1 MEQYTTL
8 PRMIRY
14 VLNTYRNSSAFNY
27 REGGEW
33 RHIST
38 EIFLEKIRRL
48 SLGLRKLG
56 LKKGDCVGLMAKPSP
71 YWLIIDL
78 SIIIAGGVSVPLFP
92 FVSRKN
98 FEYQVH
104 DSNMKYLF
112 VVGQEL
118 WSTYSEFRHLFHK
131 VITLDVPEE
140 EKSDLVDMR
149 HVMLMGDKVSEEDP
163 ALYINMSTLAK
174 DSDLAT
180 IIYTSGSTGQPKGVE
195 LTHKNFVAQIKAGH
209 VRLPLDPRTDK
220 ALSCLPLAHIFE
232 RTLVYFYISSGASI
246 YFVDDI
252 KKVAEIAR
260 EIKPTVAAMVP
271 RLIEKIFAKMESSID
286 NAPTIKRTLGKWA
299 MRLANISTPSSFQ
312 RLQTRF
318 AEKLVYSKLRRALGG
333 NFRAILLG
341 GASLNPKLCQF
352 FLNIGVPLYQGYG
365 LTETS
370 PVISM
375 NFPGNN
381 KVGTVGLAFPEVDLA
396 LTEDGEIIT
405 RGPSVMRGYHNNDE
419 ATSTV
424 IDAEGWFHTGDKG
437 TIDEEGY
444 LKVTGRVKEIFKT
457 SGGKMVSPVPIEQAL
472 SMAPLI
478 DMAMVI
484 AEGRRFASCL
494 LFPDFDVLNK
504 LKVQN
509 NGTHF
514 TDEEYLD
521 SDLVR
526 NEIAQLLHQVND
538 KLNRWEK
545 IRQYR
550 FVTAHIS
557 VETGE
562 LTPTLK
568 MRRMKIEGEFSNII
582 ESMYQDVREQV

>member
-14 VLNTYRNSSAFNY
+14 VLNTYRNSSAFSH

-38 EIFLEKIRRL
+38 EAFLEKIRRL
-48 SLGLRKLG
+48 SLGLKKLG
-56 LKKGDCVGLMAKPSP
+56 LKKGDSVGLMAKPSP

-78 SIIIAGGVSVPLFP
+78 AIIIAGGVSVPLFP

-98 FEYQVH
+98 FEYQVN

-118 WSTYSEFRHLFHK
+118 WSTYSEFRHLFQK

-140 EKSDLVDMR
+140 EKSDLIDMR
-149 HVMLMGDKVSEEDP
+149 HVMLMGDKISSEDP
-163 ALYINMSTLAK
+163 ALYINMSTEVK
-174 DSDLAT
+174 ENDLAT

-195 LTHKNFVAQIKAGH
+195 LTHKNFVAQIKAGQI
-209 VRLPLDPRTDK
+209 RLPLDPRTDR

-232 RTLVYFYISSGASI
+232 RSLMYFYISSGVNVF
-246 YFVDDI
+246 FVDDI
-252 KKVAEIAR
+252 RNVAEIAR
-260 EIKPTVAAMVP
+260 EVKPTVGAMVP
-271 RLIEKIFAKMESSID
+271 RLIEKIYAKMEASIE
-286 NAPTIKRTLGKWA
+286 NSPSIKRTLGKWA
-299 MRLANISTPSSFQ
+299 MRLANVSSPSSFE

-333 NFRAILLG
+333 NFRAVLLG
-341 GASLNPKLCQF
+341 GASLNPQLCQF

-370 PVISM
+370 PVITM

-405 RGPSVMRGYHNNDE
+405 RGPSVMRGYHNNEE
-419 ATSTV
+419 ATSIA

-437 TIDEEGY
+437 AIDEEGY

-457 SGGKMVSPVPIEQAL
+457 SGGKMVSPVPIEQSL
-472 SMAPLI
+472 SMSHI
-478 DMAMVI
+478 VDMAMII
-484 AEGRRFASCL
+484 AEGRKFVSAL
-494 LFPDFDVLNK
+494 LFPDFEYLHQMK
-504 LKVQN
+504 IQHE
-509 NGTHF
+509 GTHF
-514 TDEEYLD
+514 TDEEFLD
-521 SDLVR
+521 SDVIR
-526 NEIAQLLHQVND
+526 NEMAHVLNDVNE

-550 FVTAHIS
+550 FVTSKIS
-557 VETGE
+557 VESGE

-568 MRRMKIEGEFSNII
+568 MRRNKIESEFRNII
-582 ESMYQDVREQV
+582 ESMYQDVGEKV